1 MTSEPL
7 IQIRPD
13 VLATVH
19 SHAAFKF
26 KPGMFFAFHFL
37 VDSHLIPI
45 PTCLGSSDLD
55 KGFLTF
61 KFHKSAS
68 DWDENVYM
76 GIVRKLVDAV
86 IVKDGKSILECVPF
100 FLQLPH
106 RLTL

>member
-1 MTSEPL
+1 MYWLLYIVTLRSSSNP
-7 IQIRPD
+7 
-13 VLATVH
+13 VY
-19 SHAAFKF
+19 
-26 KPGMFFAFHFL
+26 FFCISFSGRF
-37 VDSHLIPI
+37 HLIPI
-45 PTCLGSSDLD
+45 PTCLGSSDLN

-100 FLQLPH
+100 LQLPH